1 MDGKSKYLFGPVPSR
16 RLGRSLG
23 VDIVPLKTCTQNC
36 IYCQLG
42 IDAETTT
49 ERKPYVPIDAVIA
62 ELTERIETGLDAD
75 YITLSGSGE
84 PTLNSQIG
92 ELIRQIKKITSIPVA
107 VITNGTLLNDPA
119 VRKDIIDAD
128 IVLPSLDADNE
139 ETFRKINCPH
149 SDISLQSLT
158 EGLCKFRRQYSGQ
171 IWLEVFLCEG
181 VNTSDDQIARMK
193 EIINRIK
200 PDKIQLNNAVRPV
213 VSSKDVRVNTKKLL
227 KITHKLG
234 ENVEIIADFSRIIG
248 PKDDECNSDSVF
260 NMLKRRPCSID
271 DICAGLN
278 ISHSRAK
285 EYIKTLLNKG
295 LVREKN
301 LSGLSF
307 FETK

>member
-23 VDIVPLKTCTQNC
+23 VDIVPLKTCSQNC

-49 ERKPYVPIDAVIA
+49 ERKPYIEIDAVIA
-62 ELTERIETGLDAD
+62 ELSGRIKTGLDAD

-92 ELIRQIKKITSIPVA
+92 ELIRQIKNISTIPIA

-119 VRKDIIDAD
+119 VRKDLIDAD
-128 IVLPSLDADNE
+128 VVLPSLDAGDE

-149 SDISLQSLT
+149 IEVTLSSLV
-158 EGLCKFRRQYSGQ
+158 EGLCKFRNEYDGQ

-181 VNTSDDQIARMK
+181 VNTSDDQIGRIR
-193 EIINRIK
+193 EIIERVK
-200 PDKIQLNNAVRPV
+200 PDKVQLNTAVRPV
-213 VSSKDVRVNTKKLL
+213 VHAHAVRLDQVHLVDIAAKLS
-227 KITHKLG
+227 

-248 PKDDECNSDSVF
+248 PKDDVYSSDSVF
-260 NMLKRRPCSID
+260 YMLRRRPCSID

-278 ISHSRAK
+278 ISHSTAK
-285 EYIKTLLNKG
+285 RYIKTLLDKG

-301 LSGLSF
+301 LSGVSF
-307 FETK
+307 FEPK